1 MTILRTY
8 APFLLLALAASAC
21 TDRRADST
29 RDIRP
34 APADAPPAL
43 TTAHE
48 AYLAGDYVEM
58 GERLRDVIVDPRA
71 GELAQDNAFA
81 LLESA
86 YEATRG
92 QLPARTALPSFVRS
106 ITLGVM
112 NGTHQSAPHRMFF
125 LNMRLSEGRLA
136 HLKDIRVTRLPSEPL
151 LALADKRGWFRVN
164 HDEKGVENIS
174 IDVRRLEVL
183 PERGAFSIQVVF
195 DDGPGIDTFVL
206 ANKLVVS
213 AQPEVTSPDVGQVFK
228 DPHPEIAWRPYRSP
242 ELAPWEQR
250 TLWVSVSRENG
261 DASIGAWS
269 FYKFEAGELG
279 SVHVGD
285 PGTPSATLEPDSY
298 WATVLCAEERTF
310 GGVRLS
316 RMTQT
321 ARSFSVLR

>member
-1 MTILRTY
+1 MTNVRTCQV
-8 APFLLLALAASAC
+8 FLSLVLVLAASAC

-29 RDIRP
+29 RDLRP

-71 GELAQDNAFA
+71 GELARDNAFA

-86 YEATRG
+86 YDATHG
-92 QLPARTALPSFVRS
+92 QLPARTTLPSFVRS

-112 NGTHQSAPHRMFF
+112 NGTNPSGPHRLVF
-125 LNMRLSEGRLA
+125 LNMRVTEGRLS
-136 HLKDIRVTRLPSEPL
+136 HLKDIRVTRLPSEPI
-151 LALADKRGWFRVN
+151 LALADKRGALRVT
-164 HDEKGVENIS
+164 HDEKGIEDIS
-174 IDVRRLEVL
+174 IDVRQLDVL

-206 ANKLVVS
+206 ANKLVAS

-228 DPHPEIAWRPYRSP
+228 DPHPEIAWHPYRSP

-250 TLWVSVSRENG
+250 SVYVGLSREKG
-261 DASIGAWS
+261 VGWS
-269 FYKFEAGELG
+269 FYKFEPGELG

-298 WATVLCAEERTF
+298 WVSIMCAEERTF
-310 GGVRLS
+310 GGIRIS
-316 RMTQT
+316 RATHT
-321 ARSFSVLR
+321 GRPFSVVR